1 MIPAS
6 MVALMRDILMS
17 SGYAPRVPWRLH
29 SEITGT
35 AAHRGCASVW
45 KGRARAISSARLN
58 GSPRLHLRP
67 INLVVYQGPYQR
79 EGSSRRR
86 LPA

>member
-35 AAHRGCASVW
+35 AAHRGCASVR
-45 KGRARAISSARLN
+45 KEELGR
-58 GSPRLHLRP
+58 
-67 INLVVYQGPYQR
+67 LVALG
-79 EGSSRRR
+79 
-86 LPA
+86 